1 MAFLFRPFLLL
12 DVSGESRLGIFL
24 CFADDRFF
32 TAKAPRAAKI
42 IMGFAFH
49 ISHGRRW
56 PVTQHTDAS
65 ARRRADG
72 PQLLKKRKGK
82 YRWLGRRCNRDDGA

>member
-42 IMGFAFH
+42 IMGFALH
-49 ISHGRRW
+49 ISRFARPSVAGNATYGRICPSPSGW
-56 PVTQHTDAS
+56 S
-65 ARRRADG
+65 AVA
-72 PQLLKKRKGK
+72 QEKERKIPLAWETLQQ
-82 YRWLGRRCNRDDGA
+82 R